1 MKQSTSKKSQVKIV
15 PDEKDSLNFFI
26 EGKNEERDSAVI
38 QASEEGQLAVDVF
51 QTADEIIVV
60 APIAGV
66 SIDDIVINI
75 TDDVLVIKGS
85 RDFKFTV
92 EDSDYFTKECFW
104 GGFSRS
110 VILPEAVDSS
120 RVTASFKNGILTV
133 RIPKVE
139 KIRTRMIKI
148 KEE

>member
-75 TDDVLVIKGS
+75 TDDVLVIKGV

>member
-1 MKQSTSKKSQVKIV
+1 MKQSTSKKSQVKII

-26 EGKNEERDSAVI
+26 EEKNEKQNLTSV
-38 QASEEGQLAVDVF
+38 QTSEEGQLAVDVF
-51 QTADEIIVV
+51 QTADEIIVI

-66 SIDDIVINI
+66 FIDDIVINI
-75 TDDVLVIKGS
+75 TDDVLVIKGV

-92 EDSDYFTKECFW
+92 EDGDYFTKECFW

-110 VILPEAVDSS
+110 VILPEAVDTSKVS
-120 RVTASFKNGILTV
+120 ASFKNGILTV
-133 RIPKVE
+133 KIPKVE
-139 KIRTRMIKI
+139 HIRTRMIKI